1 MPKVNLNRDAPLNDA
16 AKQIYQYLQAQTGVQ
31 KLIKMMGY
39 GQTTHCK
46 RKKHPEDLTLE
57 QLRIIYKEAHLTDAE
72 FMRMVRAESDR
83 NESRF

>member
-16 AKQIYQYLQAQTGVQ
+16 AKQIYQYLQAQMGVQ

-72 FMRMVRAESDR
+72 FMKMVRVESDR
-83 NESRF
+83 NENRF

>member
-16 AKQIYQYLQAQTGVQ
+16 AKQIYQYLQSQTGVQ
-31 KLIKMMGY
+31 RLSKMMGY

-72 FMRMVRAESDR
+72 FMKMVRAESDR

>member
-1 MPKVNLNRDAPLNDA
+1 MPKVNLNKDAPLDNA

-72 FMRMVRAESDR
+72 FMKMVRAAADR
-83 NESRF
+83 IESRF

>member
-1 MPKVNLNRDAPLNDA
+1 MPKVNLNRDAPLDNA

-31 KLIKMMGY
+31 KLIK
-39 GQTTHCK
+39 
-46 RKKHPEDLTLE
+46 TLE

-72 FMRMVRAESDR
+72 FMKMVRTEADR

>member
-1 MPKVNLNRDAPLNDA
+1 MPRVNLNRDAPLNDA
-16 AKQIYQYLQAQTGVQ
+16 AKQIYQYLQAQMGVP
-31 KLIKMMGY
+31 KLSKIMGY